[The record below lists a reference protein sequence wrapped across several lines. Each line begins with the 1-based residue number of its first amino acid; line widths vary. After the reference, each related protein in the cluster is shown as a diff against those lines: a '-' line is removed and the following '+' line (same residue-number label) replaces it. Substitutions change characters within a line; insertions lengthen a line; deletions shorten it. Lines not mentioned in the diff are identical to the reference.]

1 MSSAPARAPAMNVSR
16 SSSAPEEK
24 PMAFKP
30 NYNHQ
35 RAERNRA
42 KEQKKLE
49 KRLRRDEE
57 AARRKG
63 TSTSRSKTSRRAR
76 HRPRFRLPTLRRMPM
91 ARKKP
96 RADNGNVLFD
106 VFYKD
111 GVRTSNRKVPGAI
124 LGGLD
129 GDDPARGFIEEQD
142 RKIAGLSGNPQ
153 RPIERMVRSS
163 GR

>member
-1 MSSAPARAPAMNVSR
+1 V
-16 SSSAPEEK
+16 
-24 PMAFKP
+24 
-30 NYNHQ
+30 
-35 RAERNRA
+35 
-42 KEQKKLE
+42 
-49 KRLRRDEE
+49 
-57 AARRKG
+57 
-63 TSTSRSKTSRRAR
+63 
-76 HRPRFRLPTLRRMPM
+76 

-96 RADNGNVLFD
+96 KTDNGNVLFD

-129 GDDPARGFIEEQD
+129 GDEPAREFIEEQD

-153 RPIERMVRSS
+153 RAIERMTRSS